1 MYDRLNGWKTPFI
14 LLIFNISI
22 SPHLCRSDHAW
33 DSVQYMERYLAR
45 YNIDWTQ
52 YNGRPPSTTTWSL
65 HTCVTYRK
73 WIQIQRLTVVKLEA
87 MVNVLLRAIVFLFL
101 VLLFVKLCLYYDVF
115 LAELAT
121 NSFQTQVYMLA
132 SRCHNVNDI
141 DVFCPYNNVHF
152 IFIVLWD

>member
-1 MYDRLNGWKTPFI
+1 M
-14 LLIFNISI
+14 
-22 SPHLCRSDHAW
+22 
-33 DSVQYMERYLAR
+33 
-45 YNIDWTQ
+45 
-52 YNGRPPSTTTWSL
+52 
-65 HTCVTYRK
+65 TYRK

-132 SRCHNVNDI
+132 SSCHNVNDI